1 MTLHAPRARQLV
13 CAVALA
19 LALMAVGAAGAEAK
33 LVKLSGSSTVTPSD
47 GAKQFL
53 RNAGVNVAPVGP
65 ATASGGAFTFPV
77 FAGFG
82 DTVSYNG
89 ILAHSGGLRF
99 SKGKRSAVVRRPVAV
114 RIGKTSVLLAQIPR
128 LRGGCGHIAKATKKF
143 LSKPRIRY
151 IGRKTIQRYPRAARQ
166 AIRAIQAY
174 CKQGRVIVLARMT
187 NLGKS
192 VDNGTATLTADLH
205 LSAEAAKLVNRV
217 AGRSVVRAGALLG
230 TGTSTVTPGS

>member
-1 MTLHAPRARQLV
+1 
-13 CAVALA
+13 
-19 LALMAVGAAGAEAK
+19 MAVGAAGAEAK
-33 LVKLSGSSTVTPSD
+33 LVKLSGSSTVTPSE

-82 DTVSYNG
+82 DTVTYNG

-99 SKGKRSAVVRRPVAV
+99 SKGQRSAVIRRPVAV

-151 IGRKTIQRYPRAARQ
+151 IGRKTIQRYPKAARQ

-217 AGRSVVRAGALLG
+217 AGRTVVRAGALLG